1 MDRRDFI
8 RTALLSLPGFYFL
21 DGAAAVSTGI
31 PILVFHRIGEQK
43 KPYSLSPGQFEKI
56 LEAARD
62 GGFFPVSLDE
72 IVGDDLVAVPP
83 GKKPFSITFDDG
95 HPSQIRLKE
104 GNLDE
109 TCAFSIMKRIFDDPR
124 ATFFVSAGT
133 TGKKPFGPDGEKKIG
148 ILREAGMF
156 LGSHTAGHL
165 KMNALST
172 QEVIEQMGE
181 TMLYLDGVLTGDL
194 AQKSVFLAYP
204 YGVLPAGKK
213 SRDAVKTFEYKGR
226 TFHHPA
232 AFSCRLGF
240 GEPMTKKGDAL
251 LCPLPGTG
259 AFESLRYD
267 LPRIIISSL
276 KDFAKDVAGRKEV
289 YVLGEEPVPGTI

>member
-1 MDRRDFI
+1 MDRRSFI
-8 RTALLSLPGFYFL
+8 RTVLLSLPGFYL
-21 DGAAAVSTGI
+21 PGAAAKVSTGI
-31 PILVFHRIGEQK
+31 PILAFHRIGEQK

-56 LEAARD
+56 LEAASD

-72 IVGDDLVAVPP
+72 IVRDELDAVPA

-95 HPSQIRLKE
+95 HPSQIRLKN
-104 GNLDE
+104 GTPDA
-109 TCAFSIMKRIFDDPR
+109 TCAFSIMKRIFDEPK
-124 ATFFVSAGT
+124 AAFFVNASS
-133 TGKKPFGPDGEKKIG
+133 TGKKPFGPDGEKKTG

-172 QEVIEQMGE
+172 QEVIEQVGE

-194 AQKSVFLAYP
+194 AQENVYLAYP
-204 YGVLPAGKK
+204 YGVLPSGKK
-213 SRDAVKTFEYKGR
+213 SRDAVKKFEYGGR
-226 TFHHPA
+226 TFRHPA

-240 GEPMTKKGDAL
+240 GEPMTKKGDVL
-251 LCPLPGTG
+251 LCPLPGTA
-259 AFESLRYD
+259 AFESLRYS

-276 KDFAKDVAGRKEV
+276 KDFAKDVAGRQEIHVRGKAA
-289 YVLGEEPVPGTI
+289 G